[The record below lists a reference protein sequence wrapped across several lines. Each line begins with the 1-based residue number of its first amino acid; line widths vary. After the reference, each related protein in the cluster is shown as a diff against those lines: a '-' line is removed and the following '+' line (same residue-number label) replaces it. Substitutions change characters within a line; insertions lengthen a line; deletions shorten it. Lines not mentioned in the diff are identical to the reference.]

1 MPIGPGLYSRVVAI
15 LKVSLP
21 LVALGLL
28 SALFLIQTDERLGGD
43 LVFTKGDIAALGTG
57 QRISDAIFSG
67 TTRDEDRFRF
77 TARQVVPDAAPPTRA
92 AITTL
97 AGTIDFTGG
106 LSVAVQAE
114 GGDLDIPAQ
123 RLGLSGDVRIETSDG
138 YRMAADTVT
147 LDLRDG
153 TLVAGDTVETEGPMG
168 RIDSRSLSIVPAE
181 GDGQARRFSFGD
193 GVRLV
198 YDPRASAR

>member
-1 MPIGPGLYSRVVAI
+1 MPVGPGLYSRVVAI

-28 SALFLIQTDERLGGD
+28 SALFLIQSDERRGGD

-106 LSVAVQAE
+106 LSVAVQAD

-138 YRMAADTVT
+138 YRMAADTVA

-168 RIDSRSLSIVPAE
+168 RIDSRTLSIVPSE

-198 YDPRASAR
+198 YDPRASAH

>member
-1 MPIGPGLYSRVVAI
+1 MPVGPGLYSRMVAI

-28 SALFLIQTDERLGGD
+28 AALFLIQTDERLGGE
-43 LVFTKGDIAALGTG
+43 LVFSKGDIAALGTG
-57 QRISDAIFSG
+57 QRITDAIFSG

-77 TARQVVPDAAPPTRA
+77 VAAQVIPDAAPPTRA

-97 AGTIDFTGG
+97 SGGIDFAGG
-106 LSVAVQAE
+106 LSVKVQAAS
-114 GGDLDIPAQ
+114 GDLDIPAQ
-123 RLGLSGDVRIETSDG
+123 RLGLSGDVQIETSDG
-138 YRMAADTVT
+138 YRMAADAVM

-153 TLVAGDTVETEGPMG
+153 TLSAGDAVETEGPMG
-168 RIDSRSLSIVPAE
+168 RIDSRTLSIVPAD
-181 GDGQARRFSFGD
+181 GGGQARLFSFGD

-198 YDPRASAR
+198 YDPRAIAD